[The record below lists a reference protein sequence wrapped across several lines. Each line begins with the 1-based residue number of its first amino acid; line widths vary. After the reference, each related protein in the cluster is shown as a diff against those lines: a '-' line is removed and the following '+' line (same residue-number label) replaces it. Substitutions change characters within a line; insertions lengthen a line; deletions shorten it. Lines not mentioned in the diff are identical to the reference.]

1 LAEAMASQPL
11 VFGILNVTPDSF
23 SDGGLWENPDKAVAH
38 AREMVAAGADVID
51 VGGESTRPG
60 ATPIDTDEEQ
70 RRVLP
75 VIRALCGEGI
85 VVSIDT
91 MRAATATAAVS
102 LGATYVNDVSG
113 GLFDPGMVTA
123 VTHSPAVYIAMHWRG
138 DSEVM
143 DDLANY
149 DDVTRDV
156 VSELKE
162 RVERIMD
169 AGLEPTRLW
178 LDPGLGFAKNP
189 EHNWELLRN
198 LPLFVGLGYPVMV
211 GASRK
216 RFLAP
221 FGENPTDRDEATA
234 AISLLAA
241 EAGAAA
247 VRVHDVGRS
256 ARAFAVRSKWQ
267 GVER

>member
-1 LAEAMASQPL
+1 
-11 VFGILNVTPDSF
+11 
-23 SDGGLWENPDKAVAH
+23 
-38 AREMVAAGADVID
+38 
-51 VGGESTRPG
+51 
-60 ATPIDTDEEQ
+60 
-70 RRVLP
+70 
-75 VIRALCGEGI
+75 
-85 VVSIDT
+85 
-91 MRAATATAAVS
+91 
-102 LGATYVNDVSG
+102 VSG

>member
-1 LAEAMASQPL
+1 MSSQPL

-23 SDGGLWENPDKAVAH
+23 SDGGLWEAPDRAVEH
-38 AREMVAAGADVID
+38 ARAMVAAGADVID

-60 ATPIDTDEEQ
+60 ATPVDADEEQ

-75 VIRALCGEGI
+75 VIRALTDDGI
-85 VVSIDT
+85 VVSVDT
-91 MRAATATAAVS
+91 MRASTATAAVN

-113 GLFDPGMVTA
+113 GLFDPEMVTA

-138 DSEVM
+138 DSSVM
-143 DDLANY
+143 EDRAVY

-156 VSELKE
+156 VAELNE

-189 EHNWELLRN
+189 DHNWELLRN
-198 LPLFVGLGYPVMV
+198 LESIVEMGYPVMV

-221 FGENPTDRDEATA
+221 FGESPADRDEATA
-234 AISLLAA
+234 VISVLAA

-247 VRVHDVGRS
+247 VRVHDAGRT
-256 ARAFAVRSKWQ
+256 ARAFAVRSAWQ
-267 GVER
+267 GETR

>member
-1 LAEAMASQPL
+1 MPSQPL
-11 VFGILNVTPDSF
+11 IFGILNVTPDSF
-23 SDGGLWENPDKAVAH
+23 SDGGLWEDPDRAVQH
-38 AREMVAAGADVID
+38 ARAMVADGADVID

-60 ATPIDTDEEQ
+60 ATPIDAEEEQ

-85 VVSIDT
+85 VVSVDT
-91 MRAATATAAVS
+91 MRASTASAAVS

-113 GLFDPGMVTA
+113 GLFDPDMVTA

-138 DSEVM
+138 DSSVM
-143 DDLANY
+143 DDRAVY
-149 DDVTRDV
+149 DNVTRDV
-156 VSELKE
+156 MSELQE
-162 RVERIMD
+162 RVERIIE
-169 AGLEPTRLW
+169 AGLEPNRLW
-178 LDPGLGFAKNP
+178 LDPGLGFAKTP

-198 LPLFVGLGYPVMV
+198 LDQLVNVGYPVLV

-221 FGENPTDRDEATA
+221 FGDAPADRDEATA
-234 AISLLAA
+234 VISVLAA

-247 VRVHDVGRS
+247 VRVHDVGRT
-256 ARAFAVRSKWQ
+256 ARAFAVRSAWQ
-267 GVER
+267 GDDR